1 MPELGI
7 NLLSLYAL
15 NEKSLNTIFNP
26 KDYLIRKGKTIIAHE
41 LYQRKIP
48 VF

>member
-1 MPELGI
+1 M

-15 NEKSLNTIFNP
+15 NEKSLNIIFNF
-26 KDYLIRKGKTIIAHE
+26 KDYLIRKDKTIIAHE
-41 LYQRKIP
+41 LYQRKMP